1 MTEGPGI
8 IALKDIHVI
17 FSMTI
22 SHFIVGVFVLFLYIL
37 SYVLV
42 LLQPSYHVDGDDM
55 EKSDDKHDTKE
66 MERNDT
72 NDLEKNDVPAG
83 PGVDLGLVLQLRG
96 SEEDRQ
102 GLLSDLDNME
112 IAWEDFILE
121 EPGTTRAL
129 VQANLTTR

>member
-1 MTEGPGI
+1 M
-8 IALKDIHVI
+8 
-17 FSMTI
+17 S
-22 SHFIVGVFVLFLYIL
+22 IV
-37 SYVLV
+37 
-42 LLQPSYHVDGDDM
+42 LQPSYHVDGTDL
-55 EKSDDKHDTKE
+55 ENKHHDTNKE
-66 MERNDT
+66 MERNDYA
-72 NDLEKNDVPAG
+72 NDMEKNDVSAV
-83 PGVDLGLVLQLRG
+83 PGVDLGLVVLQLRG

>member
-1 MTEGPGI
+1 MSVVSGDHIP
-8 IALKDIHVI
+8 L
-17 FSMTI
+17 
-22 SHFIVGVFVLFLYIL
+22 FILFLSVLDAL
-37 SYVLV
+37 SYVPV
-42 LLQPSYHVDGDDM
+42 PQPSYHVDGGDM
-55 EKSDDKHDTKE
+55 EQTDDKHDHTKE
-66 MERNDT
+66 VERNDT
-72 NDLEKNDVPAG
+72 TKNMEKNDVAV

>member
-1 MTEGPGI
+1 MIFKCSIAGI
-8 IALKDIHVI
+8 
-17 FSMTI
+17 
-22 SHFIVGVFVLFLYIL
+22 FVLYLL
-37 SYVLV
+37 SYVPV
-42 LLQPSYHVDGDDM
+42 LQPSYHVDGADM
-55 EKSDDKHDTKE
+55 EKSDDKHDTTKD
-66 MERNDT
+66 MERNDA
-72 NDLEKNDVPAG
+72 NDMEKNDVAV

>member
-1 MTEGPGI
+1 MYCGWTSSI
-8 IALKDIHVI
+8 QKVIHQCV
-17 FSMTI
+17 
-22 SHFIVGVFVLFLYIL
+22 
-37 SYVLV
+37 VLV
-42 LLQPSYHVDGDDM
+42 LNFLSHVPFLQPSYHVDGTDM
-55 EKSDDKHDTKE
+55 EKSDDKHEYETKDLE
-66 MERNDT
+66 GNDT
-72 NDLEKNDVPAG
+72 NDMEKNDV

-102 GLLSDLDNME
+102 GLLTDLDNME

>member
-1 MTEGPGI
+1 MN
-8 IALKDIHVI
+8 H
-17 FSMTI
+17 
-22 SHFIVGVFVLFLYIL
+22 GVFVFVPNIL
-37 SYVLV
+37 SHVPV
-42 LLQPSYHVDGDDM
+42 LQPSYHVDGADM
-55 EKSDDKHDTKE
+55 EKSDVKHDATKD
-66 MERNDT
+66 MERNDGK
-72 NDLEKNDVPAG
+72 DMEKNDVAV

>member
-1 MTEGPGI
+1 M
-8 IALKDIHVI
+8 
-17 FSMTI
+17 S
-22 SHFIVGVFVLFLYIL
+22 IV
-37 SYVLV
+37 
-42 LLQPSYHVDGDDM
+42 LQPSYHVDGTDL
-55 EKSDDKHDTKE
+55 ENKHDTNKE
-66 MERNDT
+66 MERND
-72 NDLEKNDVPAG
+72 DADDMEKNDVPAV
-83 PGVDLGLVLQLRG
+83 PGVDLGLVVLQLRG

>member
-8 IALKDIHVI
+8 LILSKSYWEINFT
-17 FSMTI
+17 FSRT
-22 SHFIVGVFVLFLYIL
+22 FYCCVFLNVL
-37 SYVLV
+37 SYVPV
-42 LLQPSYHVDGDDM
+42 LQPSYHVDGADM
-55 EKSDDKHDTKE
+55 EKSDDKHDTKDI
-66 MERNDT
+66 ERNDP
-72 NDLEKNDVPAG
+72 NNMEKDDVEAV